1 MSLTIDYYAGLSSPW
16 TYLGHDRLC
25 AYAEQAGAT
34 VNFIPVD
41 FNTVFDKTGGLP
53 LPKRS
58 PQRQQ
63 YRYQE
68 LKRWRKE
75 LNMPLNL
82 DPKFFPVP
90 HTKPA
95 LICLL
100 LQNEG
105 STPLPLAGAYMKAV
119 WANEEDITEDQ
130 TIIRIANEQ
139 GLDGRRLFEESQHPD
154 ITSQYEQNTA
164 DAVKKGIFGAP
175 SYVIGDEIFWG
186 QDRLMFVEQK
196 LKEAKST

>member
-16 TYLGHDRLC
+16 TYFGHDRLC
-25 AYAEQAGAT
+25 ALAERHGAT

-41 FNTVFDKTGGLP
+41 FNAVFDKTGGLP

-58 PQRQQ
+58 PERRQ

-75 LNMPLNL
+75 LDIPLNL

-100 LQNEG
+100 PQKEG
-105 STPLPLAGAYMKAV
+105 GNPLPLAGAYMRAV
-119 WANEEDITEDQ
+119 WANEEDITDDD
-130 TIIRIANEQ
+130 TIIRIADDQ
-139 GLDGRRLFEESQHPD
+139 GLEGRRLFEESQRPE
-154 ITSQYEQNTA
+154 ITDLYDQYTS
-164 DAVKKGIFGAP
+164 DAIAKGVFGAP

-186 QDRLMFVEQK
+186 QDRLMFVEKK
-196 LKEAKST
+196 LKEAKSI

>member
-16 TYLGHDRLC
+16 TYLGHERLC
-25 AYAEQAGAT
+25 SYAEQAGAT

-41 FNTVFDKTGGLP
+41 FNAVFDKTGGLP

-58 PQRQQ
+58 PERRQ

-68 LKRWRKE
+68 LKRWSKK
-75 LNMPLNL
+75 LNIPLNL

-95 LICLL
+95 MICLL

-105 STPLPLAGAYMKAV
+105 GNPLPLAGAYMKAV
-119 WANEEDITEDQ
+119 WADEKDITDNE
-130 TIIRIANEQ
+130 TIISIANDQ
-139 GLDGRRLFEESQHPD
+139 GLDGRRLFEQSLHPD
-154 ITSQYEQNTA
+154 ISKQYEENTSG
-164 DAVKKGIFGAP
+164 AVKRGVFGAP
-175 SYVIGDEIFWG
+175 SYVIGEEIFWG